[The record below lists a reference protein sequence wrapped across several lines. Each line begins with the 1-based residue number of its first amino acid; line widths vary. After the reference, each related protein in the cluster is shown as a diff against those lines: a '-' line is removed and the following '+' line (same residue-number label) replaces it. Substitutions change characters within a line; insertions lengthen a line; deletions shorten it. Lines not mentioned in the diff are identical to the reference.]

1 MAGGKGKNGFA
12 KGLKV
17 GCNSMWTFVLGMILS
32 PLPRH
37 WRAGERVGD
46 LLIPWRAAATVSGFL
61 EAVLAVVGLV
71 WWYSISVTTWAAKEL
86 DSALQNGP
94 AAQLPGQAIGFSALL
109 LWSIH
114 PFTWLIA
121 YFAVEGLIR
130 MLAAAFAGQVVAT
143 LPLAIVDWCYGK
155 ATGRALEGDALHVP
169 SGKEQLRS
177 FVTAVREQVWM
188 ARSPEVED
196 ELFENVVG
204 AESFLEIRA
213 SRPKS
218 EWDCTKDR
226 KNRRSIFSAGRKSA
240 WKASARFRLPAQK
253 TDSGSPGANG
263 DCLRTAAPWMPGRF
277 QRRTVISSPR

>member
-1 MAGGKGKNGFA
+1 
-12 KGLKV
+12 
-17 GCNSMWTFVLGMILS
+17 MWTFVLGMILS

-46 LLIPWRAAATVSGFL
+46 LLIPWRAAATASGFL
-61 EAVLAVVGLV
+61 QAILAVVGLV

-114 PFTWLIA
+114 PCTWLIA

-213 SRPKS
+213 SRRKS
-218 EWDCTKDR
+218 EWLAPRIVRIGDR
-226 KNRRSIFSAGRKSA
+226 Y
-240 WKASARFRLPAQK
+240 FRLDESLHGKPPRAFVYRLRK
-253 TDSGSPGANG
+253 LTAGVPG
-263 DCLRTAAPWMPGRF
+263 
-277 QRRTVISSPR
+277 RTVIVYEPPSADARTISKKNGDQ